1 MLQLIKRLFNILTAS
16 VDAFFSRCD
25 LSSEIIFMVHVFY
38 WIVQGW
44 EKINK
49 AIGPT
54 TLSRLH

>member
-1 MLQLIKRLFNILTAS
+1 MLQLIKRLFNILTAT

-44 EKINK
+44 EKIK
-49 AIGPT
+49 P
-54 TLSRLH
+54 